1 MNEWL
6 KKLLTNVKESWAKWT
21 VIQKAIAV
29 GIVAVIVIAIV
40 LMFSLS
46 SKPTTVRLF
55 NAPITDTGAR
65 DKILNRLDKEN
76 VKADVDSGGI
86 ISVKDE
92 VTARRMRDILITEDL
107 VPATINPYAFFDQ
120 TNWATTDFERKI
132 QWQRAITQ
140 LVKQHIEALDDVTSA
155 DVNLVLP
162 EDKLFSADQNPVT
175 ASVILKVM
183 PGSDM
188 LVNRKKIL
196 GVQKLLLK
204 AVEGL
209 KEENITIADSE
220 GNVLNDFAEMADSD
234 RVDLV
239 AKEQKLV
246 QKLETEYRAKVLKAL
261 QSTLTED
268 RVRDLNIKIDMDMS
282 KETSQATVYS
292 PIQIKAD
299 NPDTPYDDSE
309 YRDTLPISQQTVTK
323 EWQGTGY
330 NPEGPAG
337 TEGQTPPVYS
347 DMSNVIGKSTETGV
361 TQNNVINTKTIQK
374 DQSPNIDRVTVSVNV
389 DGTWTKKYDKNHN
402 YVIDDNGN
410 IERVYTPVTDKDL
423 DQLTKYVQNA
433 VGYQRT
439 RGDSVVVTNTP
450 FDRTGQFSK
459 EDEAYFKS
467 IQTRRTI
474 VFILAG
480 TALVLFIFIIFRFVS
495 REMERRKRMREEE
508 LLRKQQA
515 AREQALWDAKEEG
528 MEVTMSV
535 EERKRAELQENAI
548 AMAKEH
554 PEDVAMLIR
563 TWLMEES

>member
-21 VIQKAIAV
+21 VIQKGIAV
-29 GIVAVIVIAIV
+29 GIVAVVVIAIV

-374 DQSPNIDRVTVSVNV
+374 DQSPDIDRVTVSVNV
-389 DGTWTKKYDKNHN
+389 DGTWTKKYDKNHS

-410 IERVYTPVTDKDL
+410 IERVYTPVSDKDL